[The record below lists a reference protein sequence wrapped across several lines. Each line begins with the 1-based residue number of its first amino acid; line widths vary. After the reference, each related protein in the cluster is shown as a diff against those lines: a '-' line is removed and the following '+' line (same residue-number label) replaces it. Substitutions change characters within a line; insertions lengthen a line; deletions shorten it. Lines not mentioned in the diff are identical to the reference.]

1 MKIVIKKEN
10 LSSWLN
16 SIMIS
21 LILFSNLVIANAKYL
36 MYTVI
41 IIATT
46 SFYTFIISIMKFKN
60 TKRALLGLPSLWL
73 ILCESLIFFYG
84 YFGKY
89 KKDYSLSFHL
99 FSALSI
105 FLILIIL
112 YHRFENVVDVVTRAS
127 VITIILMSI
136 FIIISDMNNFKLLFS
151 GNFIR
156 MGKTAVG
163 NVNTTAISYVILSI
177 PIMYKLVIEKNK
189 RYIIIG
195 AISLFFM
202 LITGSKKAILS
213 FLIMVFICMLGKAK
227 KNHCMINIF
236 KGIFLISIILLSCY
250 FIPVLNEL
258 IWSRLV
264 SMFESLINYNAKN
277 QSSTDIRLT
286 YIITAFTKAWD
297 KPFLGHGWRDFQYTY
312 GYSSLYKTVMYTHC
326 NYTEIIFTFG
336 IFGLVI
342 FYFLPIYII
351 RFWMKIRKNKE
362 SILIVLYFSCLLFI
376 DIGAVTFYDNILGY
390 VCFTI
395 AYILAKKLKKND
407 VKIKFN
413 NKKYYLERNKI

>member
-10 LSSWLN
+10 MSFWLN
-16 SIMIS
+16 SIIIS

-60 TKRALLGLPSLWL
+60 TKRALFSLPSLWL

-112 YHRFENVVDVVTRAS
+112 YHKFENVVDVVTRAS

-177 PIMYKLVIEKNK
+177 PIMYKLVIERNK
-189 RYIIIG
+189 KYIIIE
-195 AISLFFM
+195 IVSLFFM
-202 LITGSKKAILS
+202 IITGSKKAILS
-213 FLIMVFICMLGKAK
+213 LLIMIFVCMLGKAK

-250 FIPVLNEL
+250 FIPILNEL

-264 SMFESLINYNAKN
+264 SMFESLINYNEKN
-277 QSSTDIRLT
+277 QSSTGIRLT

-297 KPFLGHGWRDFQYTY
+297 KPFFGHGWGAFKEIY
-312 GYSSLYKTVMYTHC
+312 GYNSLYKIKLYTHC
-326 NYTEIIFTFG
+326 NYAEILFSFG
-336 IFGLVI
+336 IIGFII
-342 FYFLPIYII
+342 FYFLPFSLIKA
-351 RFWMKIRKNKE
+351 WKKNKNFNKNML
-362 SILIVLYFSCLLFI
+362 SILYFLCLFFI
-376 DIGAVTFYDNILGY
+376 DFGTVTFYSNILWYIG
-390 VCFTI
+390 FLI
-395 AYILAKKLKKND
+395 SYILYKTNIMEKN
-407 VKIKFN
+407 K
-413 NKKYYLERNKI
+413 